1 MGYAHS
7 PPTAR
12 SQGCPLHVPTL
23 ANESKSE
30 TKILINIMLSIL
42 RIADMLMVTE
52 LIHGRSY
59 PFECPKCGYK
69 ATVSGGADTGFEFS
83 VQTTACRDCRSLFD
97 AAVRLRVPEIRI
109 PREHQ
114 RARFRKTQETTPTFE
129 VAVSRLPPSGRGL
142 KWVTFKIECPVSPLH
157 RVNA

>member
-1 MGYAHS
+1 MG
-7 PPTAR
+7 AR
-12 SQGCPLHVPTL
+12 
-23 ANESKSE
+23 
-30 TKILINIMLSIL
+30 ILLNV
-42 RIADMLMVTE
+42 RNV
-52 LIHGRSY
+52 
-59 PFECPKCGYK
+59 GYK

-97 AAVRLRVPEIRI
+97 AAVRLRLPVPEFRI

-142 KWVTFKIECPVSPLH
+142 KWVTIKIECPVSPLH
-157 RVNA
+157 RVNAWYAPGKYPRCGNFMENNALPFRYWD